1 MSQADS
7 WLTVLTSSASSD
19 AISDFLESRE
29 ILEDKERLR
38 PPKSP
43 KDEES
48 SKVTFSIQIFFPKW
62 IKQIYLN
69 NIPIKPVENQL

>member
-7 WLTVLTSSASSD
+7 WLTVLTSSASSG

-38 PPKSP
+38 PPKD
-43 KDEES
+43 KES
-48 SKVTFSIQIFFPKW
+48 SEITFLVQIFFPKW
-62 IKQIYLN
+62 IKQIYLS

>member
-1 MSQADS
+1 MLYSMSQADS

-48 SKVTFSIQIFFPKW
+48 SKDSNIFPLVDKA
-62 IKQIYLN
+62 
-69 NIPIKPVENQL
+69 NIPQ